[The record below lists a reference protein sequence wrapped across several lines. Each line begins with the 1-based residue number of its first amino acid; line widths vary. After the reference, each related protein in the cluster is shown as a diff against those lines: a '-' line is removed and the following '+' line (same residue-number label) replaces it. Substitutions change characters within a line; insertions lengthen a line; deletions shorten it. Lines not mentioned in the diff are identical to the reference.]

1 MIVKMLCT
9 FEFNPETNTYTPVG
23 EPELVKTQSK
33 PKSKIDNSP
42 EPKLI
47 LDDNKYT
54 LNNAA
59 IELMNINAGDKVDIK
74 YQIVDKIN
82 YPIIGASSIWKSNSG
97 NKLTKSGTVSYR
109 GKANTVLAEFG
120 DTFELA
126 PWKDH
131 EGLFIL
137 MGNEPVQEVV
147 EDDNI
152 ELPENKDI
160 EEDIRED
167 NIEDKVSETLD
178 ELSLEDLEDS
188 ETLEDDN
195 VELSGFKFKF

>member
-9 FEFNPETNTYTPVG
+9 FEFDPSTNTYTAIG

-33 PKSKIDNSP
+33 PKPKIDDSP

-54 LNNAA
+54 LNTSA
-59 IELMNINAGDKVDIK
+59 IELMGVNAGDKIDIK

-82 YPIIGASSIWKSNSG
+82 YPIIGPSDVWKSSSG

-109 GKANTVLAEFG
+109 GKANTVLLEFG
-120 DTFELA
+120 NEFELT

-131 EGLFIL
+131 DGLFIL
-137 MGNEPVQEVV
+137 MGNEPQSEIV

-152 ELPENKDI
+152 ELPIEGDKIKDI
-160 EEDIRED
+160 HEDVTDEI
-167 NIEDKVSETLD
+167 SEVLD
-178 ELSLEDLEDS
+178 ELSLEDLEDR
-188 ETLEDDN
+188 DDSVDN
-195 VELSGFKFKF
+195 TELSGFKFKF